1 VNAVLKFP
9 PYTEMKIVIGYYDRA
24 GKYLG
29 KKRPRLH
36 KTFYLVMGT
45 VIKKIAEDKEQTP
58 YQRGVYEYNFKY
70 CDKNRMVIEIKKFKN
85 GRLDKSYDRDADY
98 STPIL
103 LIGNDLGKK
112 KYGYYSRK
120 LKIDKN
126 LIRLK

>member
-1 VNAVLKFP
+1 
-9 PYTEMKIVIGYYDRA
+9 MKIVIGYYDRT

-36 KTFYLVMGT
+36 KNFYLVMGT

-58 YQRGVYEYNFKY
+58 YQRDVYEYNFKY

-98 STPIL
+98 SKPIL

-120 LKIDKN
+120 LKINKN